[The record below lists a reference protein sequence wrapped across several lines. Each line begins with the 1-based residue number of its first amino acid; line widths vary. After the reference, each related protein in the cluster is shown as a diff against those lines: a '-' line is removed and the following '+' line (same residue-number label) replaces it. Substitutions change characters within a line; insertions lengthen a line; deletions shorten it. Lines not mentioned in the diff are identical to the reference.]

1 MAAIIITFGLV
12 GCCFLMAH
20 NYYIFKVTKQKKTRI
35 MKNLILIFI
44 ALISTTTL
52 FFTINSKSKET
63 VVIIES
69 YDNYAL
75 NLENIINYF
84 SVIGIDEKYHL
95 QILSQIIYETGH
107 LCSNVRFRDNN
118 LFGIRIKGKYKK
130 YHHWTESVVHW
141 KLLFYDRIE
150 NDSYYDYLQKFG
162 KYSEQDTKTYIR
174 NLEFIKRR
182 L

>member
-1 MAAIIITFGLV
+1 
-12 GCCFLMAH
+12 
-20 NYYIFKVTKQKKTRI
+20 

-52 FFTINSKSKET
+52 FFTINNKSESKET

-84 SVIGIDEKYHL
+84 SVIGIEEKYHL

-118 LFGIRIKGKYKK
+118 LFGIRVKGKYKK
-130 YHHWTESVVHW
+130 YNHWTESIVHW
-141 KLLFYDRIE
+141 KLLFYDKIE
-150 NDSYYDYLQKFG
+150 NDCYYDYLQKFG
-162 KYSEQDTKTYIR
+162 KYSEQDTKTYLR
-174 NLEFIKRR
+174 KLRQIKNK

>member
-1 MAAIIITFGLV
+1 
-12 GCCFLMAH
+12 
-20 NYYIFKVTKQKKTRI
+20 

-52 FFTINSKSKET
+52 FFTINSKSENKET
-63 VVIIES
+63 VVIVERS

-84 SVIGIDEKYHL
+84 SIIGIEEKYHL
-95 QILSQIIYETGH
+95 QVLSQIIYETGH

-130 YHHWTESVVHW
+130 YHHWTESIVHW
-141 KLLFYDRIE
+141 KLLFYDKIE
-150 NDSYYDYLQKFG
+150 NDCYYDYLEKFG
-162 KYSEQDTKTYIR
+162 KYSEQDTKIYLR
-174 NLEFIKRR
+174 KLRQIKNR

>member
-1 MAAIIITFGLV
+1 
-12 GCCFLMAH
+12 
-20 NYYIFKVTKQKKTRI
+20 

-44 ALISTTTL
+44 ALISTATL
-52 FFTINSKSKET
+52 FFTINNKSETKET
-63 VVIIES
+63 VVIVES

-84 SVIGIDEKYHL
+84 SVIGIEEKYHL
-95 QILSQIIYETGH
+95 QVLSQIIYETGH

-130 YHHWTESVVHW
+130 YNHWTESIVHW
-141 KLLFYDRIE
+141 KLLFYDKIE
-150 NDSYYDYLQKFG
+150 NDCYFDYLQKFG

-174 NLEFIKRR
+174 NLKFIKKR